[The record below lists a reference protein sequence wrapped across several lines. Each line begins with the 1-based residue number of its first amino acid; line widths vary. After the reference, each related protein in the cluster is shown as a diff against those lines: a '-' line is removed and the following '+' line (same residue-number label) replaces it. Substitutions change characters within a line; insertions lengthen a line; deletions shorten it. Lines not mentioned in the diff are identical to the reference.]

1 MANKI
6 LLIQHIVHYID
17 DFMLLARSER
27 VCEQQLNALLKL
39 FELLGLPVAPHKIE
53 RSSQVMLLLG
63 VLFNSITM
71 TISLSQDRVEAILA
85 LLCCGWPHYRFA
97 QRATVLD
104 RHAQRCRTS
113 CQ

>member
-1 MANKI
+1 MQFGTASATAIFEWFSSAAELMANKI

-17 DFMLLARSER
+17 DFMLLAKSER

-63 VLFNSITM
+63 VL
-71 TISLSQDRVEAILA
+71 
-85 LLCCGWPHYRFA
+85 C
-97 QRATVLD
+97 
-104 RHAQRCRTS
+104 
-113 CQ
+113 